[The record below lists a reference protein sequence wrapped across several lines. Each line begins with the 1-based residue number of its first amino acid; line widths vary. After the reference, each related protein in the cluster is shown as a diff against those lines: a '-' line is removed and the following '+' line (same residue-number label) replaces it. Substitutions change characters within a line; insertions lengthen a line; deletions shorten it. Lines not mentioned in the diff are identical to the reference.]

1 MVHTKF
7 WFDFWSKINQKLVCT
22 TFTCLGISP
31 PNLKGRESKEAHE
44 PGQMQDLKLKTTKKK
59 SKKIQKMIA
68 KTSHDIDNLKLK
80 DLNIKA

>member
-1 MVHTKF
+1 MVTVIF
-7 WFDFWSKINQKLVCT
+7 GQKSAQNSCVPLLP
-22 TFTCLGISP
+22 CLGISP

-59 SKKIQKMIA
+59 SKKIQKTIP

-80 DLNIKA
+80 DLNKKA